1 MDNGKK
7 LFLLDGYALIYR
19 AYFAF
24 IKNPRINSNGLN
36 TSAVFGFANTLLEV
50 LNKQKPS
57 HIAVAFDTKHPTER
71 HEEYPQYKANRE
83 AMPEGLSES
92 LPYIFKLLDA
102 FNISVLSKKGYEADD
117 IIGTIA
123 KSEEK
128 KGFQVYMMTSDKD
141 FAQLVSDNIFMYRP
155 ATKWEAT
162 SVWGISEVL
171 EKFQVHKINQVIDFL
186 AMMGDS
192 ADNIPGIPGVGK
204 KTAQKFIKEFGSVE
218 GLLDNVSQIKGKLKE
233 KIESSRDLAILCKKL
248 VTINTSVP
256 ISYETNNMKLKD
268 VDENKIRDLFE
279 ELEFNQLLKR
289 VLTSK
294 KEEENVDSKTSQQQF
309 ITNKSQISLFS
320 NETKQN
326 QTKLNTKY
334 VHVQSIEQLKSITE
348 QISMYNKFSIYILK
362 SSDLFELPLGYAI
375 GLQSGETFYLDS
387 NKQNNKFLKQI
398 CECENIEIVAYD
410 IKYIAKKLHLL
421 EINLVGK
428 LFDISI
434 AHYLMFPDMRRSL
447 DLLSSQYLDVNISQ
461 EKQISLTETSDRT
474 IAYCCKNVDLIS
486 KLAIILEEK
495 LNKNNIVSLYNNIE
509 IPLTLVLSKMEING
523 IKLDISY
530 LQKLETELTKSLS
543 TLTEQIY
550 SIAGKEFNI
559 ASPKQTGEILFEE
572 LNLSKKPKKTKSG
585 QYSTSEETLFKL
597 KGTHPIIDKLLEF
610 RSMNKLQ
617 TTYVSSLPKLLSSK
631 TKKIHTTFNQT
642 VASTGRLSSVNPNL
656 QNIPIR
662 TPQGMKVRKAF
673 VASDNN
679 YSILCAD
686 YSQIELRIMAAFS
699 GDTEMLRAFNN
710 GIDIHSATAAK
721 VYNVNVDEV
730 DKTMRTNAK
739 SVNFGIIYGISAFGL
754 SQNLGISRNEAKNI
768 IEEYFIQFPSIKKY
782 MDSIIL
788 KAREQEYVE
797 TYYMRRRYLPNI
809 NSRNAVIRSLAERN
823 AINAPI
829 QGTAADIIKI
839 AMVEIQKELN
849 KQKMQSKMILQVHD
863 ELVFDMFNDEK
874 NKLIS
879 LIKSKME
886 HVVDIG
892 VPLVV
897 DIGQGENWLQAH

>member
-1 MDNGKK
+1 MDNDKK

-24 IKNPRINSNGLN
+24 IKNPRVNSKGLN
-36 TSAVFGFANTLLEV
+36 TSAVFGFTNTLLEV
-50 LNKQKPS
+50 IKKQKPS
-57 HIAVAFDTKHPTER
+57 HIAVVFDTKHPTER
-71 HEEYPQYKANRE
+71 HDEYPQYKANRE

-92 LPYIFKLLDA
+92 LPYIFKLLESL
-102 FNISVLSKKGYEADD
+102 NIQVLSKDGYEADD

-128 KGFQVYMMTSDKD
+128 RGFQVYMMTSDKD

-162 SVWGISEVL
+162 SIWGISEVL
-171 EKFQVHKINQVIDFL
+171 EKFQVQKINQVIDFL

-218 GLLDNVSQIKGKLKE
+218 GLLNNLSQIKGKLKE
-233 KIESSRDLAILCKKL
+233 KIESSRDLALLCKKL

-256 ISYETNNMKLKD
+256 ISYDTESMKLIGFNEIKLS
-268 VDENKIRDLFE
+268 ELFQ
-279 ELEFNQLLKR
+279 ELEFNNLLKR
-289 VLTSK
+289 ILTKEKETETIDVLNSSK
-294 KEEENVDSKTSQQQF
+294 QNNQ
-309 ITNKSQISLFS
+309 NKSQISLFS
-320 NETKQN
+320 NEEKQRDLSI
-326 QTKLNTKY
+326 K
-334 VHVQSIEQLKSITE
+334 HVRIQSNEQLKSITD
-348 QISMYNKFSIYILK
+348 QINLDKKFSIYILK
-362 SSDLFELPLGYAI
+362 NSDLFKKPLGYSI

-398 CECENIEIVAYD
+398 CELENIEIVAYD
-410 IKYIAKKLHLL
+410 IKYIAKKLRLL

-447 DLLSSQYLDVNISQ
+447 DLLSNQYLNVNINQ
-461 EKQISLTETSDRT
+461 EKQISLTEITDRT

-495 LNKNNIVSLYNNIE
+495 LKSKNLISLYNNIE
-509 IPLTLVLSKMEING
+509 IPLTLVLSKMEISG
-523 IKLDISY
+523 IKLDIRY
-530 LQKLETELTKSLS
+530 LQKLETELATSLS
-543 TLTEQIY
+543 TLTKQIY

-572 LNLSKKPKKTKSG
+572 LSLSKKPKKTKSG

-617 TTYVSSLPKLLSSK
+617 TTYVSSLPKLLSSR
-631 TKKIHTTFNQT
+631 TQKIHTTFNQT

-673 VASDNN
+673 VASNNN

-699 GDTEMLRAFNN
+699 GDTEMLNAFSN

-768 IEEYFIQFPSIKKY
+768 IEEYFIQFPAIKKY

-809 NSRNAVIRSLAERN
+809 NSRNAVMRSLSERN

-849 KQKMQSKMILQVHD
+849 NQKMQSKMILQVHD

-886 HVVDIG
+886 NVVDIG
-892 VPLVV
+892 VPLIV
-897 DIGQGENWLQAH
+897 DIGQGKNWLQAH

>member
-24 IKNPRINSNGLN
+24 IKNPRINSDGLN

-50 LNKQKPS
+50 IRKQKPS

-71 HEEYPQYKANRE
+71 HDEYPQYKANRD

-92 LPYIFKLLDA
+92 LPYIFKLLEA
-102 FNISVLSKKGYEADD
+102 FNIKVLLKKGYEADD

-155 ATKWEAT
+155 ATKWEGT
-162 SVWGISEVL
+162 SVWGVSEVL

-256 ISYETNNMKLKD
+256 ISYETDNMKLKD
-268 VDENKIRDLFE
+268 VDEKKIRDLFE

-294 KEEENVDSKTSQQQF
+294 KEVENFDSKTSQQQF
-309 ITNKSQISLFS
+309 NPNKSQISLFS

-334 VHVQSIEQLKSITE
+334 VRVQSIEQLTSIDE
-348 QISMYNKFSIYILK
+348 QISTYNKFSIYILK
-362 SSDLFELPLGYAI
+362 STDLFELPLGYAI
-375 GLQSGETFYLDS
+375 GLQSGETFYFDF

-398 CECENIEIVAYD
+398 CERENIEIVAYD
-410 IKYIAKKLHLL
+410 IKYIAKKLRLL

-447 DLLSSQYLDVNISQ
+447 ELLSNQYLNVNISQ
-461 EKQISLTETSDRT
+461 EKQISLTEISDRT
-474 IAYCCKNVDLIS
+474 IEYCCKNVDLIY

-495 LNKNNIVSLYNNIE
+495 LRDNNIISLYNNIE

-523 IKLDISY
+523 IKLDVSY
-530 LQKLETELTKSLS
+530 LQKLETELTTSLS

-550 SIAGKEFNI
+550 SITGKEFNI
-559 ASPKQTGEILFEE
+559 ASPKQTGEILFEK

-617 TTYVSSLPKLLSSK
+617 TTYVSSLPKLLSSR

-673 VASDNN
+673 VASNNN

-699 GDTEMLRAFNN
+699 GDTEMLKAFNN

-754 SQNLGISRNEAKNI
+754 AQNLGISRNEAKNI
-768 IEEYFIQFPSIKKY
+768 IEEYFIQFPAIKKY

-849 KQKMQSKMILQVHD
+849 KQRMQSKMILQVHD

-879 LIKSKME
+879 LVKSKME

-892 VPLVV
+892 VPLIV

>member
-1 MDNGKK
+1 MDNDKK

-36 TSAVFGFANTLLEV
+36 TSAVFGFTNTLLEV
-50 LNKQKPS
+50 IRKQKPS

-71 HEEYPQYKANRE
+71 HDEYPQYKANRE

-92 LPYIFKLLDA
+92 LPYIFKLLEA
-102 FNISVLSKKGYEADD
+102 FNIKVLSKKGYEADD

-155 ATKWEAT
+155 ATKWEAA
-162 SVWGISEVL
+162 SVWGVSEVL

-218 GLLDNVSQIKGKLKE
+218 GLLDNLSQIKGKLKE

-248 VTINTSVP
+248 VTINISVP
-256 ISYETNNMKLKD
+256 ISYETDNMKLKD
-268 VDENKIRDLFE
+268 VNESKIRDLFE
-279 ELEFNQLLKR
+279 ELEFNHLLKR
-289 VLTSK
+289 ILTSK
-294 KEEENVDSKTSQQQF
+294 KVVENVNSKTSQKQF
-309 ITNKSQISLFS
+309 NPNKSQISLFS
-320 NETKQN
+320 NENKQN
-326 QTKLNTKY
+326 QKKLNTKY
-334 VHVQSIEQLKSITE
+334 VRIQSVEQLKPITKKISID
-348 QISMYNKFSIYILK
+348 NKFSIYILK
-362 SSDLFELPLGYAI
+362 SLDLFEEPLGYAI

-398 CECENIEIVAYD
+398 CELENIEIVAYD
-410 IKYIAKKLHLL
+410 IKYIAKKLRLL

-434 AHYLMFPDMRRSL
+434 AHYLMFPDIRRSL
-447 DLLSSQYLDVNISQ
+447 DLLSNQYLNVNISQ
-461 EKQISLTETSDRT
+461 EKQISLTEISDRT

-495 LNKNNIVSLYNNIE
+495 LKKNNIISLYNNIE

-530 LQKLETELTKSLS
+530 LQKLETELTTSLS
-543 TLTEQIY
+543 TLTKQIY

-572 LNLSKKPKKTKSG
+572 LSLSKKPKKTKSG

-617 TTYVSSLPKLLSSK
+617 TTYVSSLPKLLSSR
-631 TKKIHTTFNQT
+631 TQKIHTTFNQT

-673 VASDNN
+673 VASNNN

-699 GDTEMLRAFNN
+699 GDTEMLKAFNN

-721 VYNVNVDEV
+721 VYNVNIDEV

-768 IEEYFIQFPSIKKY
+768 IEEYFIQFPAIKKY
-782 MDSIIL
+782 MESIIL

-849 KQKMQSKMILQVHD
+849 NQKMQSKMILQVHD

-892 VPLVV
+892 VPLIV

>member
-1 MDNGKK
+1 MDNDKK

-24 IKNPRINSNGLN
+24 IKNPRVNSKGLN
-36 TSAVFGFANTLLEV
+36 TSAVFGFTNTLLEV
-50 LNKQKPS
+50 IKKQKPS
-57 HIAVAFDTKHPTER
+57 HIAVVFDTKHPTER
-71 HEEYPQYKANRE
+71 HDEYPQYKANRE

-92 LPYIFKLLDA
+92 LPYIFKLLESL
-102 FNISVLSKKGYEADD
+102 NIQVLSKDGYEADD

-128 KGFQVYMMTSDKD
+128 RGFQVYMMTSDKD

-162 SVWGISEVL
+162 SIWGISEVL
-171 EKFQVHKINQVIDFL
+171 EKFQVQKINQVIDFL

-218 GLLDNVSQIKGKLKE
+218 GLLNNLSQIKGKLKE
-233 KIESSRDLAILCKKL
+233 KIESSRDLALLCKKL

-256 ISYETNNMKLKD
+256 ISYDTESMKLISFNEIKLS
-268 VDENKIRDLFE
+268 ELFQ
-279 ELEFNQLLKR
+279 ELEFNNLLKR
-289 VLTSK
+289 ILIKEKETETIDVLNSSK
-294 KEEENVDSKTSQQQF
+294 QNNQ
-309 ITNKSQISLFS
+309 NKSQISLFS
-320 NETKQN
+320 NEEKQRDLSI
-326 QTKLNTKY
+326 K
-334 VHVQSIEQLKSITE
+334 HVRIQSNEQLKSITD
-348 QISMYNKFSIYILK
+348 QINLDKKFSIYILK
-362 SSDLFELPLGYAI
+362 NSDLFKKPLGYSI

-398 CECENIEIVAYD
+398 CELENIEIVAYD
-410 IKYIAKKLHLL
+410 IKYIAKKLRLL

-447 DLLSSQYLDVNISQ
+447 DLLSNQYLNVNINQ
-461 EKQISLTETSDRT
+461 EKQISLTEITDRT

-495 LNKNNIVSLYNNIE
+495 LKSKNLISLYNNIE
-509 IPLTLVLSKMEING
+509 IPLTLVLSKMEISG
-523 IKLDISY
+523 IKLDIRY
-530 LQKLETELTKSLS
+530 LQKLETELATSLS
-543 TLTEQIY
+543 TLTKQIY

-572 LNLSKKPKKTKSG
+572 LSLSKKPKKTKSG

-617 TTYVSSLPKLLSSK
+617 TTYVSSLPKLLSSR
-631 TKKIHTTFNQT
+631 TQKIHTTFNQT

-673 VASDNN
+673 VASNNN

-699 GDTEMLRAFNN
+699 GDTEMLKAFSN

-768 IEEYFIQFPSIKKY
+768 IEEYFIQFPAIKKY

-809 NSRNAVIRSLAERN
+809 NSRNAVMRSLSERN

-849 KQKMQSKMILQVHD
+849 NQKMQSKMILQVHD

-886 HVVDIG
+886 NVVDIG
-892 VPLVV
+892 VPLIV

>member
-1 MDNGKK
+1 MDNDKK

-36 TSAVFGFANTLLEV
+36 TSAVFGFTNTLLEV
-50 LNKQKPS
+50 IRKQKPS

-71 HEEYPQYKANRE
+71 HDEYPQYKANRE

-92 LPYIFKLLDA
+92 LPYIFKLLEA
-102 FNISVLSKKGYEADD
+102 FNIKVLSKKGYEADD

-155 ATKWEAT
+155 ATKWEAA
-162 SVWGISEVL
+162 SVWGVSEVL

-218 GLLDNVSQIKGKLKE
+218 GLLDNLSQIKGKLKE

-248 VTINTSVP
+248 VTINISVP
-256 ISYETNNMKLKD
+256 ISYETDNMKLKD
-268 VDENKIRDLFE
+268 VNESKIRDLFE
-279 ELEFNQLLKR
+279 ELEFNHLLKR
-289 VLTSK
+289 ILTSK
-294 KEEENVDSKTSQQQF
+294 KVVENVNSKTSQKQF
-309 ITNKSQISLFS
+309 NPNKSQISLFS
-320 NETKQN
+320 NENKQN

-334 VHVQSIEQLKSITE
+334 VRIQSIEQLKSITKK
-348 QISMYNKFSIYILK
+348 ISVDNKFSIYILK
-362 SSDLFELPLGYAI
+362 SLDLFEEPLGYAI

-398 CECENIEIVAYD
+398 CELENIEIVAYD
-410 IKYIAKKLHLL
+410 IKYIAKKLRLL
-421 EINLVGK
+421 DINLVGK

-434 AHYLMFPDMRRSL
+434 AHYLMFPDIRRSL
-447 DLLSSQYLDVNISQ
+447 DLLSNQYLNVNISQ
-461 EKQISLTETSDRT
+461 EKQISLTEISDRT

-495 LNKNNIVSLYNNIE
+495 LKKNNIISLYNNIE

-530 LQKLETELTKSLS
+530 LQKLETELTTSLS
-543 TLTEQIY
+543 TLTKQIY

-572 LNLSKKPKKTKSG
+572 LSLSKKPKKTKSG

-617 TTYVSSLPKLLSSK
+617 TTYVSSLPKLLSSR
-631 TKKIHTTFNQT
+631 TQKIHTTFNQT

-673 VASDNN
+673 VASNNN

-699 GDTEMLRAFNN
+699 GDTEMLKAFNN

-721 VYNVNVDEV
+721 VYNVNIDEV

-768 IEEYFIQFPSIKKY
+768 IEEYFIQFPAIKKY
-782 MDSIIL
+782 MESIIL

-849 KQKMQSKMILQVHD
+849 NQKMQSKMILQVHD

-892 VPLVV
+892 VPLIV

>member
-1 MDNGKK
+1 VDNDKK

-24 IKNPRINSNGLN
+24 IKNPRVNSKGLN
-36 TSAVFGFANTLLEV
+36 TSAVFGFTNTLLEV
-50 LNKQKPS
+50 IKKQKPS
-57 HIAVAFDTKHPTER
+57 HIAVVFDTKHPTER
-71 HEEYPQYKANRE
+71 HDEYPQYKANRE

-92 LPYIFKLLDA
+92 LPYIFKLLESL
-102 FNISVLSKKGYEADD
+102 NIQVLSKDGYEADD

-128 KGFQVYMMTSDKD
+128 RGFQVYMMTSDKD

-162 SVWGISEVL
+162 SIWGISEVL
-171 EKFQVHKINQVIDFL
+171 EKFQVQKINQVIDFL

-218 GLLDNVSQIKGKLKE
+218 GLLNNLSQIKGKLKE
-233 KIESSRDLAILCKKL
+233 KIESSRDLALLCKKL

-256 ISYETNNMKLKD
+256 ISYDTESMKLIGFNEIKLS
-268 VDENKIRDLFE
+268 ELFQ
-279 ELEFNQLLKR
+279 ELEFNNLLKR
-289 VLTSK
+289 ILTKEKETETIDVLNSSK
-294 KEEENVDSKTSQQQF
+294 QNNQ
-309 ITNKSQISLFS
+309 NKSQISLFS
-320 NETKQN
+320 NEEKQRDLSI
-326 QTKLNTKY
+326 K
-334 VHVQSIEQLKSITE
+334 HVRIQSNEQLKSITD
-348 QISMYNKFSIYILK
+348 QINLDKKFSIYILK
-362 SSDLFELPLGYAI
+362 NSDLFKKPLGYSI

-398 CECENIEIVAYD
+398 CELENIEIVAYD
-410 IKYIAKKLHLL
+410 IKYIAKKLRLL

-447 DLLSSQYLDVNISQ
+447 DLLSNQYLNVNINQ
-461 EKQISLTETSDRT
+461 EKQISLTEITDRT

-495 LNKNNIVSLYNNIE
+495 LKSKNLISLYNNIE
-509 IPLTLVLSKMEING
+509 IPLTLVLSKMEISG
-523 IKLDISY
+523 IKLDIRY
-530 LQKLETELTKSLS
+530 LQKLETELATSLS
-543 TLTEQIY
+543 TLTKQIY

-572 LNLSKKPKKTKSG
+572 LSLSKKPKKTKSG

-617 TTYVSSLPKLLSSK
+617 TTYVSSLPKLLSSR
-631 TKKIHTTFNQT
+631 TQKIHTTFNQT

-673 VASDNN
+673 VASNNN

-699 GDTEMLRAFNN
+699 GDTEMLNAFSN

-768 IEEYFIQFPSIKKY
+768 IEEYFIQFPAIKKY

-809 NSRNAVIRSLAERN
+809 NSRNAVMRSLSERN

-849 KQKMQSKMILQVHD
+849 NQKMQSKMILQVHD

-886 HVVDIG
+886 NVVDIG
-892 VPLVV
+892 VPLIV
-897 DIGQGENWLQAH
+897 DIGQGKNWLQAH

>member
-1 MDNGKK
+1 MDNDKK

-36 TSAVFGFANTLLEV
+36 TSAVFGFTNTLLEV
-50 LNKQKPS
+50 IRKQKPS

-71 HEEYPQYKANRE
+71 HDEYPQYKANRE

-92 LPYIFKLLDA
+92 LPYIFKLLEA
-102 FNISVLSKKGYEADD
+102 FNIKVLSKKGYEADD

-155 ATKWEAT
+155 ATKWEAA
-162 SVWGISEVL
+162 SVWGVSEVL

-218 GLLDNVSQIKGKLKE
+218 GLLDNLSQIKGKLKE

-248 VTINTSVP
+248 VTINISVP
-256 ISYETNNMKLKD
+256 ISYETDNMKLKD
-268 VDENKIRDLFE
+268 VNESKIRDLFE
-279 ELEFNQLLKR
+279 ELEFNHLLKR
-289 VLTSK
+289 ILTSK
-294 KEEENVDSKTSQQQF
+294 KVVENVNSKTSQKQF
-309 ITNKSQISLFS
+309 NPNKSQISLFS
-320 NETKQN
+320 NENKQN
-326 QTKLNTKY
+326 QKKLNTKY
-334 VHVQSIEQLKSITE
+334 VRIQSVEQLKPITKKISID
-348 QISMYNKFSIYILK
+348 NKFSIYILK
-362 SSDLFELPLGYAI
+362 SLDLFEEPLGYAI

-398 CECENIEIVAYD
+398 CELENIEIVAYD
-410 IKYIAKKLHLL
+410 IKYIAKKLRLL
-421 EINLVGK
+421 DINLVGK

-434 AHYLMFPDMRRSL
+434 AHYLMFPDIRRSL
-447 DLLSSQYLDVNISQ
+447 DLLSNQYLNVNISQ
-461 EKQISLTETSDRT
+461 EKQISLTEISDRT

-495 LNKNNIVSLYNNIE
+495 LKKNNIISLYNNIE

-530 LQKLETELTKSLS
+530 LQKLETELTTSLS
-543 TLTEQIY
+543 TLTKQIY

-572 LNLSKKPKKTKSG
+572 LSLSKKPKKTKSG

-617 TTYVSSLPKLLSSK
+617 TTYVSSLPKLLSSR
-631 TKKIHTTFNQT
+631 TQKIHTTFNQT

-673 VASDNN
+673 VASNNN

-699 GDTEMLRAFNN
+699 GDTEMLKAFNN

-721 VYNVNVDEV
+721 VYNVNIDEV

-768 IEEYFIQFPSIKKY
+768 IEEYFIQFPAIKKY
-782 MDSIIL
+782 MESIIL

-849 KQKMQSKMILQVHD
+849 NQKMQSKMILQVHD

-892 VPLVV
+892 VPLIV

>member
-1 MDNGKK
+1 MDNDKK

-24 IKNPRINSNGLN
+24 IKNPRINSKGLN
-36 TSAVFGFANTLLEV
+36 TSAVFGFTNTLLEV
-50 LNKQKPS
+50 IRKQKPS

-71 HEEYPQYKANRE
+71 HDEYPQYKANRE

-92 LPYIFKLLDA
+92 LPYIFKLLEA
-102 FNISVLSKKGYEADD
+102 FNIKVLSKKGYEADD

-155 ATKWEAT
+155 ATKWEAA
-162 SVWGISEVL
+162 SVWGVSEVL

-218 GLLDNVSQIKGKLKE
+218 GLLDNLSQIKGKLKE

-248 VTINTSVP
+248 VTINISVP
-256 ISYETNNMKLKD
+256 ISYETDNMKLKD
-268 VDENKIRDLFE
+268 VNESKIRDLFE
-279 ELEFNQLLKR
+279 ELEFNHLLKR
-289 VLTSK
+289 ILTSK
-294 KEEENVDSKTSQQQF
+294 KVVENVNSKTSQKQF
-309 ITNKSQISLFS
+309 NPNKSQISLFS
-320 NETKQN
+320 NENKQN
-326 QTKLNTKY
+326 QKKLNTKY
-334 VHVQSIEQLKSITE
+334 VRIQSVEQLKPITKKISID
-348 QISMYNKFSIYILK
+348 NKFSIYILK
-362 SSDLFELPLGYAI
+362 SSDLFEEPLGYAI

-398 CECENIEIVAYD
+398 CELENIEIVAYD
-410 IKYIAKKLHLL
+410 IKYIAKKLRLL
-421 EINLVGK
+421 DINLVGK

-434 AHYLMFPDMRRSL
+434 AHYLMFPDIRRSL
-447 DLLSSQYLDVNISQ
+447 DLLSNQYLNVNISQ
-461 EKQISLTETSDRT
+461 EKQISLTEISDRT

-495 LNKNNIVSLYNNIE
+495 LKNKNIISLYNNIE

-530 LQKLETELTKSLS
+530 LQKLETELTTSLS
-543 TLTEQIY
+543 TLTKQIY

-572 LNLSKKPKKTKSG
+572 LSLSKKPKKTKSG

-617 TTYVSSLPKLLSSK
+617 TTYVSSLPKLLSSR
-631 TKKIHTTFNQT
+631 TQKIHTTFNQT

-673 VASDNN
+673 VASNNN

-699 GDTEMLRAFNN
+699 GDTEMLKAFNN

-721 VYNVNVDEV
+721 VYNVNIDEV

-768 IEEYFIQFPSIKKY
+768 IEEYFIQFPAIKKY
-782 MDSIIL
+782 MESIIL

-849 KQKMQSKMILQVHD
+849 NQKMQSKMILQVHD

-892 VPLVV
+892 VPLIV